1 MKNILILIA
10 LLFSINIFSQ
20 QVTLL
25 YLNSEWN
32 SRNDYKKLK
41 SLRNVQ
47 ILEVDY
53 DVQPQRVKDKVKSV
67 PAIML
72 FDRDKNLKKVW
83 EGGLSMRLEITP
95 EEIQSFI
102 NKIMADDK

>member
-25 YLNSEWN
+25 YLNSDWN
-32 SRNDYKKLK
+32 SRNDYKKLNG
-41 SLRNVQ
+41 LRNVQ

-53 DVQPQRVKDKVKSV
+53 DVQPQRVKDRVKSV
-67 PAIML
+67 P
-72 FDRDKNLKKVW
+72 
-83 EGGLSMRLEITP
+83 SMRLEITP
-95 EEIQSFI
+95 EEIQNFI
-102 NKIMADDK
+102 NKIMADGK

>member
-25 YLNSEWN
+25 YLNSDWN
-32 SRNDYKKLK
+32 SRNDYKKLNG
-41 SLRNVQ
+41 LRNVQ

-53 DVQPQRVKDKVKSV
+53 DVQPQRVKDRVKSV

-72 FDRDKNLKKVW
+72 FDRENI
-83 EGGLSMRLEITP
+83 SMRLEITP
-95 EEIQSFI
+95 EEIQNFI
-102 NKIMADDK
+102 NKIMADGK

>member
-25 YLNSEWN
+25 YLNSDWN
-32 SRNDYKKLK
+32 SRNDYKKLNG
-41 SLRNVQ
+41 LRNVQ

-53 DVQPQRVKDKVKSV
+53 DVQPQRVKDRVKSV

-72 FDRDKNLKKVW
+72 FDRENIF
-83 EGGLSMRLEITP
+83 MRLEITP
-95 EEIQSFI
+95 EEIQNFI
-102 NKIMADDK
+102 NKIMADGK